1 MCADYMPTDDLT
13 GSTCPAFLHLVC
25 TEDQL
30 MTVNYANLVLG
41 QPSLMV
47 ECVDMMKLSLRGVC
61 VRVHEC
67 MVCVVRVCVRAP
79 ALYSACMCACMCMCV
94 MLVVCERA
102 CVCVCVCVCVI
113 RERRR

>member
-67 MVCVVRVCVRAP
+67 MVCVVRVCVRAHLHCIVRVCVP
-79 ALYSACMCACMCMCV
+79 ACACV
-94 MLVVCERA
+94 
-102 CVCVCVCVCVI
+102 
-113 RERRR
+113 